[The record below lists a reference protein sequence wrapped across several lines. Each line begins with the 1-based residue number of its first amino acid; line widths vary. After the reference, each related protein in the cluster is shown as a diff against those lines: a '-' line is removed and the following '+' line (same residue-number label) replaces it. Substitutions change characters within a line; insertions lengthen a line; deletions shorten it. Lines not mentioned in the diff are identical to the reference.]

1 MKEWNSQPIQ
11 FSIREQSVE
20 SLHNRGKEQ
29 KASIDKSNARWRK
42 GILEEGERE
51 REQKIGQRATGIS
64 SLSLSE

>member
-42 GILEEGERE
+42 GILEEGERAKN
-51 REQKIGQRATGIS
+51 RSASDRNF
-64 SLSLSE
+64 LSFSE